1 MPRKGLDYNHLT
13 YTTVNGNIFFIKYNN
28 VKMAEA
34 HAQLFFHTRINANS
48 QSTIRIPELYLAW
61 LPGHSSSAYLVME
74 YIAYGRMDVCLSLTI
89 TL

>member
-1 MPRKGLDYNHLT
+1 
-13 YTTVNGNIFFIKYNN
+13 
-28 VKMAEA
+28 MAEA